1 MVMEL
6 DEEKAK
12 HAQDQ
17 AQGDDVTYMLE
28 KERERLRGDIDR
40 EKTAAKKMEKEL
52 RRSTATL
59 EEERE
64 KHKQIVIMLMKE
76 RKRIITRLLQFSL
89 KPLSNNFNEHTFTCS
104 YPTL

>member
-1 MVMEL
+1 MEL

-52 RRSTATL
+52 RRSTTTL
-59 EEERE
+59 EEDRE

-76 RKRIITRLLQFSL
+76 RKRIITRLIQVQCRLPSFNGSETSL
-89 KPLSNNFNEHTFTCS
+89 YRIYDL
-104 YPTL
+104 

>member
-6 DEEKAK
+6 DEERAK

-28 KERERLRGDIDR
+28 KERERLRGDIER
-40 EKTAAKKMEKEL
+40 EKAAAKKMEKEM
-52 RRSTATL
+52 RRGTQTL

-76 RKRIITRLLQFSL
+76 RKRIITRLIQVRRPPPS
-89 KPLSNNFNEHTFTCS
+89 
-104 YPTL
+104 